1 MWLAVSGFMVMGLV
15 SGLSLASHSDSGPF
29 LVLHPLLS
37 QDGRQQGGFWEVG
50 GYVASPFDL
59 SQTLL
64 LVSSM
69 FLTRTSCCK
78 ITGTNGYCGSWPGWT
93 VSDSVLPLATL
104 PSVSP
109 HLPPPQAN
117 PSLASD
123 PPGVM

>member
-15 SGLSLASHSDSGPF
+15 SGVSLASHSDSGPF

-64 LVSSM
+64 IFDFPCENFINSLVHS
-69 FLTRTSCCK
+69 L
-78 ITGTNGYCGSWPGWT
+78 
-93 VSDSVLPLATL
+93 VLPEGTMWVV
-104 PSVSP
+104 P
-109 HLPPPQAN
+109 
-117 PSLASD
+117 
-123 PPGVM
+123 